1 MRTEV
6 KNLKIGLLGHGTI
19 GGGVD
24 QIIGGIEG
32 MEVKSVV
39 SLEVD
44 DSFRDRHVDSI
55 DDIVN
60 DPEIDTV
67 VEVMGGVEPAFTF
80 VSKALNAGK
89 NLVTANKA
97 LVAAHYE
104 DLIRLSEANGVSFR
118 ATASAGGSIPWLVN
132 LSRAKR
138 ADTILEIAGIMNGTT
153 NFILSK
159 MKNEGADFGETLQEA
174 QKLGFAEANPSAD
187 IDGPDIRRKLNISA
201 NIAYDVQIPEDQ
213 IDTFGIR
220 NVTAADIR
228 NAAALSRTL
237 KLVGFS
243 GKTEAGIYA
252 YVEPVLLPSED
263 VMAYIPENYN
273 LIRYRGRYAGVQSYM
288 GEGAGRY
295 PTAYN
300 VVEDLF
306 DILAGEAHFYTVT
319 ANAASP
325 DNTIPVHRY
334 YVRTAELSPELL
346 AVTEEQKDGFVITK
360 PLSVHDM
367 HLLIKEQLIL
377 DPAAFIAGLHD

>member
-1 MRTEV
+1 M
-6 KNLKIGLLGHGTI
+6 KIGLLGHGTI

-24 QIIGGIEG
+24 RIIGGICG

-80 VSKALNAGK
+80 VSRCMQAGK

-97 LVAAHYE
+97 LVAAHYR
-104 DLIRLSEANGVSFR
+104 DLIRLSEEYGVSFR
-118 ATASAGGSIPWLVN
+118 ATASAGGSIPWLLN
-132 LSRAKR
+132 LERAKR
-138 ADTILEIAGIMNGTT
+138 ADTILNLSGIMNGTT

-159 MKNEGADFGETLQEA
+159 MKNEGADFDAVLKEA
-174 QKLGFAEANPSAD
+174 QRLGFAEANPAAD
-187 IDGPDIRRKLNISA
+187 IDGPDIRKKLDISA
-201 NIAYDVQIPEDQ
+201 NVAFNVWIDEEK

-228 NAAALSRTL
+228 NAAALGRTL
-237 KLVGFS
+237 KLTGFS
-243 GKTEAGIYA
+243 GKTEEGIYS
-252 YVEPVLLPSED
+252 YVEPVLLPETD
-263 VMAYIPENYN
+263 VMAHIPANYN
-273 LIRYRGRYAGVQSYM
+273 LIRYEGAYAGVQSYM
-288 GEGAGRY
+288 GEGAGRF

-306 DILAGEAHFYTVT
+306 DIQAGMKHFYTT
-319 ANAASP
+319 EAAVCEP

-334 YVRTAELSPELL
+334 YIRSTALLPELSELKED
-346 AVTEEQKDGFVITK
+346 AGKDYVITR
-360 PLSVHDM
+360 PVSVSVMHDLM
-367 HLLIKEQLIL
+367 KKQLET
-377 DPAAFIAGLHD
+377 DPGAFMAGIPE

>member
-1 MRTEV
+1 M
-6 KNLKIGLLGHGTI
+6 KIGLLGHGTI

-44 DSFRDRHVDSI
+44 DSFRDRHVNGI

-80 VSKALNAGK
+80 VSKAMKAGK

-104 DLIRLSEANGVSFR
+104 DLIRLSEENGVSFR

-138 ADTILEIAGIMNGTT
+138 ADTILELAGIMNGTT

-159 MKNEGADFGETLQEA
+159 MKNEGADFDETLREA
-174 QKLGFAEANPSAD
+174 QALGFAEADPSAD
-187 IDGPDIRRKLNISA
+187 IDGADIRRKLNISA
-201 NIAYDVQIPEDQ
+201 NIAYDVQIPEDS

-220 NVTAADIR
+220 NVTSQDIR
-228 NAAALSRTL
+228 NAAALGRTL
-237 KLVGFS
+237 KLAGFS
-243 GKTEAGIYA
+243 GKTEDGIFA

-263 VMAYIPENYN
+263 VMAYIPSNYN
-273 LIRYRGRYAGVQSYM
+273 LIRYRGAYAGIQSYV

-306 DILAGEAHFYTVT
+306 DILAGEKHFYTVT
-319 ANAASP
+319 AVPAVP
-325 DNTIPVHRY
+325 DNTAPVHRY
-334 YVRTAELSPELL
+334 YVRTSVITPGLLEMAEDR
-346 AVTEEQKDGFVITK
+346 QDGYVITK
-360 PLSVHDM
+360 PVSVRGM
-367 HLLIKEQLIL
+367 HSFIREQLIR
-377 DPAAFIAGLHD
+377 DPAAFIAGIPD

>member
-1 MRTEV
+1 M
-6 KNLKIGLLGHGTI
+6 NLKIGLLGHGTI

-24 QIIGGIEG
+24 QIIGGIDG

-44 DSFRDRHVDSI
+44 DSFRDRHVDGI

-80 VSKALNAGK
+80 VSKAMKAGK

-97 LVAAHYE
+97 LVAAHYT
-104 DLIRLSEANGVSFR
+104 DLIRLSEEYGVAFR
-118 ATASAGGSIPWLVN
+118 ATASAGGSIPWLFN

-138 ADTILEIAGIMNGTT
+138 ADTIQELSGIMNGTT

-159 MKNEGADFGETLQEA
+159 MKNEGADFDTTLREA
-174 QKLGFAEANPSAD
+174 QQLGFAEANPAAD
-187 IDGPDIRRKLNISA
+187 IDGPDIRRKLDISA
-201 NIAYDVQIPEDQ
+201 NIAYDVWIDENC

-220 NVTAADIR
+220 NVTTADIQ

-243 GKTEAGIYA
+243 GKTDEGIYA
-252 YVEPVLLPSED
+252 YVEPVFLPAQH
-263 VMAYIPENYN
+263 VMAHIPGNYN
-273 LIRYRGRYAGVQSYM
+273 LICYSGTYAGIQSYM

-306 DILAGEAHFYTVT
+306 DIREGARHFYTVT
-319 ANAASP
+319 ADTAVPN
-325 DNTIPVHRY
+325 NEIPVHRY
-334 YVRTAELSPELL
+334 YVRTAAVTPELL
-346 AVTEEQKDGFVITK
+346 AFTEDQKDGFVITK
-360 PLSVHDM
+360 PVSVHTM
-367 HLLIKEQLIL
+367 HAFIKDQLIR
-377 DPAAFIAGLHD
+377 DPAAFIAGIPD

>member
-1 MRTEV
+1 M
-6 KNLKIGLLGHGTI
+6 KIGLLGHGTI

-80 VSKALNAGK
+80 VSKVLKAGK

-104 DLIRLSEANGVSFR
+104 DLIRLSEENGVSFR

-132 LSRAKR
+132 LARAKR

-159 MKNEGADFGETLQEA
+159 MKNEGADFEETLREA
-174 QKLGFAEANPSAD
+174 QRLGFAEANPAAD
-187 IDGPDIRRKLNISA
+187 IDGPDIRRKLNIST

-220 NVTAADIR
+220 NVTAADIQR
-228 NAAALSRTL
+228 AAALSRTL

-243 GKTEAGIYA
+243 GKTDTGIYT
-252 YVEPVLLPSED
+252 YVEPVLLPSGD
-263 VMAYIPENYN
+263 VMSYIPENYN
-273 LIRYRGRYAGVQSYM
+273 LIRYRGAYAGIQSYM

-306 DILAGEAHFYTVT
+306 DILAGEQHFYTVT
-319 ANAASP
+319 ARETSP
-325 DNTIPVHRY
+325 DNSIPVHRY
-334 YVRTAELSPELL
+334 YVRTAEVTPELL
-346 AVTEEQKDGFVITK
+346 AMTEKEEEGFVITR
-360 PLSVHDM
+360 PVSVRTM
-367 HLLIKEQLIL
+367 HTWLKEQLIR
-377 DPAAFIAGLHD
+377 DPAAFIAGIPD